1 MFLLFRCC
9 LGYSIWKVDADP
21 LGALLSRA
29 MVADKV
35 ELEVKQLTLAKIKS
49 ERVILDDL
57 GVWMCLTVFAYCF
70 FS

>member
-1 MFLLFRCC
+1 M
-9 LGYSIWKVDADP
+9 DADP

-57 GVWMCLTVFAYCF
+57 GVWM
-70 FS
+70 